1 MNEKQI
7 VKRIMRVKGCSQTTL
22 AKEMG
27 YKGQANITSLLN
39 TSKNGMRTDI
49 LRQMLDILGYE
60 LIIRNKFDK
69 REEFVV
75 GETED
80 ISTPKKL
87 TKDEEI
93 AMLREQLAKYQN
105 GGQ

>member
-7 VKRIMRVKGCSQTTL
+7 VKSIMRIKNCSQMTL
-22 AKEMG
+22 AKELG
-27 YKGQANITSLLN
+27 YKGQTNINGLLN
-39 TSKNGMRTDI
+39 LSKNGMRCDI
-49 LRQMLDILGYE
+49 LKQMLDVLGCE
-60 LIIRNKFDK
+60 LVIRDKFDK
-69 REEFVV
+69 KQEWVV

-80 ISTPKKL
+80 IPTPKKL

-105 GGQ
+105 GDQ

>member
-1 MNEKQI
+1 
-7 VKRIMRVKGCSQTTL
+7 
-22 AKEMG
+22 
-27 YKGQANITSLLN
+27 
-39 TSKNGMRTDI
+39 
-49 LRQMLDILGYE
+49 MLDVLGCE
-60 LIIRNKFDK
+60 LVIRDKFDK
-69 REEFVV
+69 KQEWVV

-80 ISTPKKL
+80 IPTPKKL